1 LGRQMTESLSLRCER
16 TFLRDLCALTDA
28 RRIVAAADCRHCLSP
43 PQHFLFHNKRKAH
56 THTHT
61 RRREAPAALFAPA
74 GMGLALFCGDR
85 RTIAFYGHQPILS
98 LTSLLSGCALH
109 ISDDFQQIRPRT
121 MKVSCEQR
129 FPSACTAPTMGIFQH
144 ERL

>member
-1 LGRQMTESLSLRCER
+1 
-16 TFLRDLCALTDA
+16 
-28 RRIVAAADCRHCLSP
+28 
-43 PQHFLFHNKRKAH
+43 
-56 THTHT
+56 
-61 RRREAPAALFAPA
+61 
-74 GMGLALFCGDR
+74 MGLALFCGDR

-129 FPSACTAPTMGIFQH
+129 FPSACVCVPRTNNGNFPARAVKMFTAARSFAVHWHCFYLFAALRCAWLYGILKPLSLCALVVGFAL
-144 ERL
+144 RLQCV